1 MSTFFSK
8 PFNLDSTVRLTIF
21 ILATFAILL
30 LFKYLSPVLLPFFI
44 AWLIAY
50 IVHPLVVF
58 SQKNLG
64 ISNRTLA
71 VIFVLCS
78 SLLVIMAGNYFI
90 FPMLIDQFLKLKDF
104 IIEYVNNTNI
114 TTVHSWEPILRK
126 FLIDNHIVELFMQEN
141 LSDLFSF
148 LFPFAQSILDK
159 SVAITGALATFFFS
173 ILYLFFILKDYQVIN
188 DHFIALIPMKYKDK
202 VSLIM
207 QDLEMGMSNYY
218 RGQFIVVLV
227 VGTLYALGFYI
238 IGMPIGILMGIIV
251 GILNF
256 VPYLQIV
263 AIPPCIL
270 LMLVHSLE
278 TGTSTIYS
286 LIFLLIVFVVVQ
298 VIQDGFLVPKI
309 MGKKMG
315 LNAAVILLSLSIFG
329 MLFGVIGLII
339 ALPITTLMI
348 SYYKRYILTKV
359 NHRYQREK
367 EGESPETIEQLR
379 Q

>member
-1 MSTFFSK
+1 MGSFFSK
-8 PFNLDSTVRLTIF
+8 PFTLDSTVRLTIS
-21 ILATFAILL
+21 IIATLAIILL
-30 LFKYLSPVLLPFFI
+30 FRYLSPILLPFFI

-58 SQKNLG
+58 SQKKLG
-64 ISNRTLA
+64 ISNRTFA
-71 VIFVLCS
+71 VIFVLFS
-78 SLLVIMAGNYFI
+78 VLLVLILATYFI
-90 FPMLIDQFLKLKDF
+90 FPLLIDQFLKLKDF
-104 IIEYVNNTNI
+104 IIEYVSNSNI
-114 TTVHSWEPILRK
+114 TTVYSWEPLLRK

-141 LSDLFSF
+141 LTDFFSY
-148 LFPFAQSILDK
+148 LFPFAQTILNQ
-159 SVAITGALATFFFS
+159 SVAITGALITFFFS

-188 DHFIALIPMKYKDK
+188 EHFIALIPIKYKDK

-218 RGQFIVVLV
+218 RGQFIVVIA
-227 VGTLYALGFYI
+227 VGSLYALGFYL

-256 VPYLQIV
+256 VPYLQII

-286 LIFLLIVFVVVQ
+286 LVFLLVVFAVVQ
-298 VIQDGFLVPKI
+298 VIQDGFLVPKV

-339 ALPITTLMI
+339 ALPITTLLI
-348 SYYKRYILTKV
+348 SYYKRYVLTKV
-359 NHRYQREK
+359 NHRYQREQEK
-367 EGESPETIEQLR
+367 ESSEAIDQLHK
-379 Q
+379 

>member
-1 MSTFFSK
+1 MGSFFSK
-8 PFNLDSTVRLTIF
+8 PFTLDSTVRLTISIIA
-21 ILATFAILL
+21 ILAIILL
-30 LFKYLSPVLLPFFI
+30 FRYLSPILLPFFI
-44 AWLIAY
+44 AWLVAY

-58 SQKNLG
+58 SQKKLG
-64 ISNRTLA
+64 ISNRTIA

-78 SLLVIMAGNYFI
+78 TLLVLCLGIYFI
-90 FPMLIDQFLKLKDF
+90 FPMLIDQFVKLKDF
-104 IIEYVNNTNI
+104 IIEYVSNSNI
-114 TTVHSWEPILRK
+114 TMVYSWEPLLRK

-141 LSDLFSF
+141 LTDFFSY
-148 LFPFAQSILDK
+148 LFPFAQTILNQ
-159 SVAITGALATFFFS
+159 SVAITGALITFFFS

-188 DHFIALIPMKYKDK
+188 EHFIALIPIKYKDK

-218 RGQFIVVLV
+218 RGQFIVVLA
-227 VGTLYALGFYI
+227 VGTLYALGFYL

-286 LIFLLIVFVVVQ
+286 LVFLLIVFSVVQ

-359 NHRYQREK
+359 NHRYQREH
-367 EGESPETIEQLR
+367 ESCETTDPSHQ
-379 Q
+379 

>member
-1 MSTFFSK
+1 MGSFFSK
-8 PFNLDSTVRLTIF
+8 PFTLDSTVRLTISIIS
-21 ILATFAILL
+21 ILAIILL
-30 LFKYLSPVLLPFFI
+30 FRYLSPILLPFFI
-44 AWLIAY
+44 AWLVAY

-58 SQKNLG
+58 SQKKLG
-64 ISNRTLA
+64 ISNRTIA

-78 SLLVIMAGNYFI
+78 TLLVLCLGIYFI
-90 FPMLIDQFLKLKDF
+90 FPMLIDQFVKLKDF
-104 IIEYVNNTNI
+104 IIEYVSNSNI
-114 TTVHSWEPILRK
+114 TMVYSWEPLLRK

-141 LSDLFSF
+141 LTDFFSY
-148 LFPFAQSILDK
+148 LFPFAQTILNQ
-159 SVAITGALATFFFS
+159 SVAITGALITFFFS

-188 DHFIALIPMKYKDK
+188 EHFIALIPNKYKDK

-218 RGQFIVVLV
+218 RGQFIVVLA
-227 VGTLYALGFYI
+227 VGTLYALGFYVI
-238 IGMPIGILMGIIV
+238 DMPIGILMGIIV

-278 TGTSTIYS
+278 TGTSTIFS
-286 LIFLLIVFVVVQ
+286 LVFLLIVFAVVQ

-359 NHRYQREK
+359 NHRYQQQQ
-367 EGESPETIEQLR
+367 ESPENTDPLHQ
-379 Q
+379 

>member
-1 MSTFFSK
+1 MGSFFSK
-8 PFNLDSTVRLTIF
+8 PFTLDSTVRLTISIIA
-21 ILATFAILL
+21 ILAIILL
-30 LFKYLSPVLLPFFI
+30 FRYLSPILLPFFI
-44 AWLIAY
+44 AWLVAY

-58 SQKNLG
+58 SQKKLG
-64 ISNRTLA
+64 ISNRTIA

-78 SLLVIMAGNYFI
+78 TLLVLCLGIYFI
-90 FPMLIDQFLKLKDF
+90 FPMLIDQFVKLKDF
-104 IIEYVNNTNI
+104 IIEYVSNSNI
-114 TTVHSWEPILRK
+114 TMVYSWEPLLRK

-141 LSDLFSF
+141 LTDFFSYI
-148 LFPFAQSILDK
+148 FPFAQTILNQ
-159 SVAITGALATFFFS
+159 SVAITGALITFFFS

-188 DHFIALIPMKYKDK
+188 EHFIALIPIKYKDK

-218 RGQFIVVLV
+218 RGQFIVVLA
-227 VGTLYALGFYI
+227 VGTLYALGFYL

-286 LIFLLIVFVVVQ
+286 LVFLLIVFSVVQ

-359 NHRYQREK
+359 NHRYQREH
-367 EGESPETIEQLR
+367 ESCETTDPSHQ
-379 Q
+379 

>member
-1 MSTFFSK
+1 MGSFFSK
-8 PFNLDSTVRLTIF
+8 PFTLDSTVRLTISIIA
-21 ILATFAILL
+21 ILAIILL
-30 LFKYLSPVLLPFFI
+30 FRYLSPILLPFFI
-44 AWLIAY
+44 AWLVAY

-58 SQKNLG
+58 SQKKLG
-64 ISNRTLA
+64 ISNRTIA

-78 SLLVIMAGNYFI
+78 TLLVLCLGIYFI
-90 FPMLIDQFLKLKDF
+90 FPMLIDQFVKLKDF
-104 IIEYVNNTNI
+104 IIEYVSNSNI
-114 TTVHSWEPILRK
+114 TMVYSWEPLLRK

-141 LSDLFSF
+141 LTDFFSY
-148 LFPFAQSILDK
+148 LFPFAQTILNQ
-159 SVAITGALATFFFS
+159 SVAITGALITFFFS

-188 DHFIALIPMKYKDK
+188 EHFIALIPIKYKDK

-218 RGQFIVVLV
+218 RGQFIVVLAA
-227 VGTLYALGFYI
+227 GTLYALGFYL

-286 LIFLLIVFVVVQ
+286 LVFLLIVFSVVQ

-359 NHRYQREK
+359 NHRYQREH
-367 EGESPETIEQLR
+367 ESCETTDPSHQ
-379 Q
+379 

>member
-1 MSTFFSK
+1 MGSFFSK
-8 PFNLDSTVRLTIF
+8 PFTLDSTVRLTIS
-21 ILATFAILL
+21 IIATLAIILL
-30 LFKYLSPVLLPFFI
+30 FRYLSPILLPFFI

-58 SQKNLG
+58 SQKKLG
-64 ISNRTLA
+64 ISNRTFA
-71 VIFVLCS
+71 VIFVLFS
-78 SLLVIMAGNYFI
+78 VLLVLILATYFI
-90 FPMLIDQFLKLKDF
+90 FPLLIDQFLKLKDF
-104 IIEYVNNTNI
+104 IIEYVSNSNI
-114 TTVHSWEPILRK
+114 TTVYSWEPLLRK

-141 LSDLFSF
+141 LTDFFSY
-148 LFPFAQSILDK
+148 LFPFAQTILNQ
-159 SVAITGALATFFFS
+159 SVAITGALITFFFS

-188 DHFIALIPMKYKDK
+188 EHFIALIPIKYKDK

-218 RGQFIVVLV
+218 RGQFIVVIA
-227 VGTLYALGFYI
+227 VGSLYALGFYL

-256 VPYLQIV
+256 VPYLQII

-286 LIFLLIVFVVVQ
+286 LVFLLVVFAVVQ
-298 VIQDGFLVPKI
+298 VIQDGFLVPKV

-339 ALPITTLMI
+339 ALPITTLLI
-348 SYYKRYILTKV
+348 SYYKRYVLTKV
-359 NHRYQREK
+359 NHRYQREQEK
-367 EGESPETIEQLR
+367 EASEAIDQLHK
-379 Q
+379 

>member
-1 MSTFFSK
+1 MGSFFSK
-8 PFNLDSTVRLTIF
+8 PFTLDSTVRLTISIIA
-21 ILATFAILL
+21 ILAIILL
-30 LFKYLSPVLLPFFI
+30 FRYLSPILLPFFI
-44 AWLIAY
+44 AWLVAY

-58 SQKNLG
+58 SQKKLG
-64 ISNRTLA
+64 ISNRTIA

-78 SLLVIMAGNYFI
+78 TLLVLCLGIYFI
-90 FPMLIDQFLKLKDF
+90 FPMLIDQFVKLKDF
-104 IIEYVNNTNI
+104 IIEYVSNSNI
-114 TTVHSWEPILRK
+114 TMVYSWEPLLRK

-141 LSDLFSF
+141 LTDFFSYI
-148 LFPFAQSILDK
+148 FPFAQTILNQ
-159 SVAITGALATFFFS
+159 SVAITGALITFFFS

-188 DHFIALIPMKYKDK
+188 EHFIALIPIKYKDK

-218 RGQFIVVLV
+218 RGQFIVVLA
-227 VGTLYALGFYI
+227 VGTLYALGFYL

-286 LIFLLIVFVVVQ
+286 LVFLLIVFSVVQ

-359 NHRYQREK
+359 NHRYQREH
-367 EGESPETIEQLR
+367 ESCETSDPSHQ
-379 Q
+379 

>member
-1 MSTFFSK
+1 MGSFFSK
-8 PFNLDSTVRLTIF
+8 PFTLDSTVRLTISIIA
-21 ILATFAILL
+21 ILAIILL
-30 LFKYLSPVLLPFFI
+30 FRYLSPILLPFFI
-44 AWLIAY
+44 AWLVAY

-58 SQKNLG
+58 SQKKLG
-64 ISNRTLA
+64 ISNRTIA

-78 SLLVIMAGNYFI
+78 TLLVLCLGIYFI
-90 FPMLIDQFLKLKDF
+90 FPMLIDQFVKLKDF
-104 IIEYVNNTNI
+104 IIEYVSNSNI
-114 TTVHSWEPILRK
+114 TMVYSWEPLLRK

-141 LSDLFSF
+141 LTDFFSY
-148 LFPFAQSILDK
+148 LFPFAQTILNQ
-159 SVAITGALATFFFS
+159 SVAITGALITFFFS

-188 DHFIALIPMKYKDK
+188 EHFIALIPIKYKDK

-218 RGQFIVVLV
+218 RGQFIVVLA
-227 VGTLYALGFYI
+227 VGTLYALGFYL

-286 LIFLLIVFVVVQ
+286 LVFLLIVFSVVQ

-359 NHRYQREK
+359 NHHYQREH
-367 EGESPETIEQLR
+367 ESCETTDPSHQ
-379 Q
+379 

>member
-1 MSTFFSK
+1 
-8 PFNLDSTVRLTIF
+8 
-21 ILATFAILL
+21 
-30 LFKYLSPVLLPFFI
+30 
-44 AWLIAY
+44 
-50 IVHPLVVF
+50 
-58 SQKNLG
+58 
-64 ISNRTLA
+64 
-71 VIFVLCS
+71 
-78 SLLVIMAGNYFI
+78 
-90 FPMLIDQFLKLKDF
+90 
-104 IIEYVNNTNI
+104 
-114 TTVHSWEPILRK
+114 
-126 FLIDNHIVELFMQEN
+126 
-141 LSDLFSF
+141 
-148 LFPFAQSILDK
+148 
-159 SVAITGALATFFFS
+159 
-173 ILYLFFILKDYQVIN
+173 
-188 DHFIALIPMKYKDK
+188 
-202 VSLIM
+202 M

-218 RGQFIVVLV
+218 RGQFIVVLA
-227 VGTLYALGFYI
+227 VGTLYALGFYL

-286 LIFLLIVFVVVQ
+286 LVFLLIVFSVVQ

-359 NHRYQREK
+359 NHRYQREH
-367 EGESPETIEQLR
+367 ESCETTDPSHQ
-379 Q
+379 